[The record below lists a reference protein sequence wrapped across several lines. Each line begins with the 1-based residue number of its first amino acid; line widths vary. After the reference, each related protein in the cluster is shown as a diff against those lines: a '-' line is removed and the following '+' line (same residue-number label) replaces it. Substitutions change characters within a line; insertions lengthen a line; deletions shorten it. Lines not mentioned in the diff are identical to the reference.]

1 MSHQSASKTG
11 VPIRAFTLPEV
22 LVVIAIIAL
31 LIAVLIPAISA
42 GKRTTEM
49 AKSQNNMRQISSWM
63 TLYSGDNRD
72 YIVPSRFDY
81 TASAASG
88 YPVKVRSNPAPNVGQ
103 QYHGTWTDILW
114 TYHNLGA
121 NRELSSAIND
131 VYEFDSPDHAVYQVL
146 NDYKE
151 NAFRS
156 SAPNS
161 RDFEGG
167 DGKET
172 PVGCGAQ
179 EAGLP
184 GYFAANDFFN
194 TDPAAL
200 PCSGAP
206 VYTGWIGN
214 GQIKKPDRSMYLV
227 DSLAGETIE
236 PIDAP
241 FKTDMMVLPH
251 TLEVDFRYS
260 GACLMLFLDGHSSPQ
275 TPWTNLADL
284 QGSRRIKVTSLL
296 AN

>member
-1 MSHQSASKTG
+1 MPHQSASKS
-11 VPIRAFTLPEV
+11 IRGFTLPEV

-42 GKRTTEM
+42 GKRTAEM
-49 AKSQNNMRQISSWM
+49 AKSQNNLRQISSWM

-81 TASAASG
+81 SASAANG
-88 YPVKVRSNPAPNVGQ
+88 YPVKVCSQAG
-103 QYHGTWTDILW
+103 YKGTWTDILW
-114 TYHNLGA
+114 TFNNLGA
-121 NRELSSAIND
+121 S
-131 VYEFDSPDHAVYQVL
+131 QVL
-146 NDYKE
+146 NVPGLPDNTYEFNSPDKQVYDAI
-151 NAFRS
+151 NNYDSNPLRA

-167 DGKET
+167 DGIAK
-172 PVGCGAQ
+172 PFGCGAQ
-179 EAGLP
+179 EAGVQ
-184 GYFAANDFFN
+184 GYFAANNFFN
-194 TDPAAL
+194 TDPAAI
-200 PCSGAP
+200 PCGGTP
-206 VYTGWIGN
+206 QYTGWYVN

-241 FKTDMMVLPH
+241 FMTDMAVLPH

-275 TPWTNLADL
+275 TPWANLADL
-284 QGSRRIKVTSLL
+284 QGSRRIKVTNLL
-296 AN
+296 NN